1 MDKLIQY
8 TKIHFKPSKQ
18 HTSIINVDK
27 MVDEAVEWMLN
38 MVSINNCPNDKID
51 IDLFRKEMTRWYSD
65 NLENFYTFY
74 L

>member
-8 TKIHFKPSKQ
+8 TKTHFKPSKQ
-18 HTSIINVDK
+18 HTSVINVDK

-38 MVSINNCPNDKID
+38 MVSINNCPNGKID
-51 IDLFRKEMTRWYSD
+51 IDLFRKEMARWYLN
-65 NLENFYTFY
+65 NLGNFY